1 MVNQRILL
9 SILSATSVF
18 QTYAQSI
25 DTTKLESVHIHG
37 EQSGEVV
44 NSNGAILSQS
54 LTENEFKKAACCTLS
69 ESFDLS
75 NAVEVSNSD
84 GVSGIKQVEML
95 GLHSR
100 YVLLTRDN
108 IPMFQGLAVL
118 NGLSNIPGPFVSDV
132 NIAKGAGS
140 ATLGFDGITG
150 GINYLLK
157 ASPKDPKVFINGYQ
171 SDQGRSEF
179 NTIIK
184 TANQKNFKNF
194 TYMHYGNQW
203 MATDMNKDSYSDN
216 PLSNRLYLG
225 NHSNFQGKHSEGQFG
240 FTLWT
245 DGRESGKLGRNHY
258 EISHSRDNFNI
269 FSREN
274 RFEGYAK
281 LGIIPEN
288 MGETTFGNILNFSRH
303 EMDYNLRTNRSG
315 VVRKYLANESRINYS
330 GLIQSELSER
340 WGIKAGLSAMAA
352 ITNQR
357 FSEALSQSTVFSFN
371 LNQQFIENQIGAFSE
386 FVYATETFTLVTG
399 LRADYHNH
407 FGWFA
412 VPRIH
417 GKWELNKKN
426 KLFFQTGIARRN
438 PVVIAE
444 NVPNLF
450 SDRSILLNNNLLWMT
465 SPNNKLPFY
474 MQQEEGWNS
483 GISFVKNFMF
493 LGYPS
498 DIMLDVFRTQFISQI
513 VVDRDANINSIN
525 IIRNTGSE
533 AGFTES
539 FHAEWSFIPKIR
551 FKVKL
556 AYRYVNNQQFLG
568 NEFRIQPFQSRHRGL
583 VTVHY
588 KTRSNWYFD
597 LLSQINGPK
606 RIVNYQIT
614 NNNVEFSPTYAIVN
628 LQIRKVLKKGWELYA
643 GIENIGDFKQKSPI
657 FEGINLVGQS
667 FTDPGFGW
675 GPANG
680 RMTYLGFRWEVK

>member
-1 MVNQRILL
+1 MVNKSLL
-9 SILSATSVF
+9 FLLLGFICADKII
-18 QTYAQSI
+18 AQS
-25 DTTKLESVHIHG
+25 DTSKIQLVDVKG
-37 EQSGEVV
+37 EQSGEVI

-54 LTENEFKKAACCTLS
+54 LNDNEFKKAACCTLS

-179 NTIIK
+179 NTILK
-184 TANQKNFKNF
+184 TANKKNFKNF
-194 TYMHYGNQW
+194 TYLHYGNQW
-203 MATDMNKDSYSDN
+203 MATDMNKDTYSDN

-225 NHSNFQGKHSEGQFG
+225 NHSNFQRKHTEGQFG

-245 DGRESGKLGRNHY
+245 DGRESGKLGRNNF
-258 EISHSRDNFNI
+258 EISHNRDNFNI

-315 VVRKYLANESRINYS
+315 VVRKYIANESRVNYT

-340 WGIKAGLSAMAA
+340 WGIKAGISAMAA

-357 FSEALSQSTVFSFN
+357 FSEARSYSTIFSFN
-371 LNQQFIENQIGAFSE
+371 LDQQFIENQIGAFSE

-412 VPRIH
+412 VPRLH
-417 GKWELNKKN
+417 GKWEINKKN

-444 NVPNLF
+444 NLPNLF
-450 SDRSILLNNNLLWMT
+450 SDRLILLDNNLLWMV

-483 GISFVKNFMF
+483 GISYVKNFMF

-513 VVDRDANINSIN
+513 VVDRDENLNTINLV
-525 IIRNTGSE
+525 RHTGSK

-539 FHAEWSFIPKIR
+539 FHAEWSFVPMMR

-583 VTVHY
+583 ITLHY
-588 KTRSNWYFD
+588 KTRNNWYFD

-606 RIVNYQIT
+606 RIVNYQVT

-643 GIENIGDFKQKSPI
+643 GMENIGDFKQNSPI
-657 FEGINLVGQS
+657 FEGINLIGQS

-680 RMTYLGFRWEVK
+680 RMSYLGFRWEIR